1 MSTHFEVD
9 PCVFLRSVDEVPY
22 FVAVAHETMMV
33 NPNQGPMS
41 ADSFTKKSLE
51 AIRRMPGHAH
61 ETAMASVAM
70 MALSLMPDERIKAV
84 FQNHLRLL
92 DEEINRA
99 GWQGT
104 DQAGGSVVPRKRL

>member
-22 FVAVAHETMMV
+22 FVAVAHETMIV
-33 NPNQGPMS
+33 NPSQGPMS
-41 ADSFTKKSLE
+41 ADAFTAKSLE

-70 MALSLMPDERIKAV
+70 MALSLMPDERMKAA

-99 GWQGT
+99 DWLGT
-104 DQAGGSVVPRKRL
+104 DQAGGGVVPRKRL